1 MYYIEKGKELTVS
14 QLSRM
19 LQDFQTHEIPRLKK
33 LYNYYIGK
41 QDILNKKPTDTG
53 KPCNKVVVN
62 YCQSCVDTYNGYLT
76 GIDINYDSDDDIE
89 QIIEVL
95 NYNDVHSTDTQ
106 LLKDALIFG
115 RSCELEY
122 IDEEAKQRFRT
133 VSPMNAFPI
142 YDDTVEQKLVYGVR
156 ISAIHN
162 PELSITEYA
171 VDVYSDLEIFH
182 YKATSDL
189 STVRLIDAE
198 PHFYG
203 QVPMVFMSLN
213 SEEMSIFESILTLQD
228 AYNELLSS
236 NIDDFDSFADA
247 YLVFKGII
255 PDAEE
260 LADMKQHRAL
270 VIGEDSDV
278 SYLTKDINNT
288 NVENML
294 TIIDEKIHT
303 IALFPDFNDDSFKT
317 SSGIALKM
325 KLIGFENKSSTIEA
339 NMRMALQRRI
349 ELICGILNL
358 SADDAVWR
366 DVVIT
371 FTRNLP
377 TNTDEIV
384 ELVNNL
390 RGLVS
395 TETLLGLLPFI
406 DNPEDEMKR
415 IKAEKQESYDLYNFG
430 GNEVEDEE

>member
-1 MYYIEKGKELTVS
+1 MYYIEKGKELTVA
-14 QLSRM
+14 QLSKM
-19 LQDFQTHEIPRLKK
+19 LQNFQTSEIPRLKR
-33 LYNYYIGK
+33 LYDYYIGN
-41 QDILNKKPTDTG
+41 QDILKKQPTDTG

-76 GIDINYDSDDDIE
+76 GIDIDYDSADDIE
-89 QIIEVL
+89 PIIEVL
-95 NYNDVHSTDTQ
+95 NYNDVHTTDTQ

-122 IDEEAKQRFRT
+122 IDEEGKQRFKT

-142 YDDTVEQKLVYGVR
+142 YDDTVEEKLAYGVR
-156 ISAIHN
+156 ISAVQN
-162 PELSITEYA
+162 TELSTVEYM
-171 VDVYSDLEIFH
+171 VDVYSEIEIYH
-182 YKATSDL
+182 YKATADL
-189 STVRLIDAE
+189 STVSLLGAE

-203 QVPMVFMSLN
+203 QVPMVFMRLN
-213 SEEMSIFESILTLQD
+213 SEEMGIFENILTLQD

-255 PDAEE
+255 PEAEE
-260 LADMKQHRAL
+260 LGEMKKHRAL

-294 TIIDEKIHT
+294 DIIDEKIHT

-325 KLIGFENKSSTIEA
+325 KLIGFENKASTIEA

-358 SADDAVWR
+358 AAEESVWR

-377 TNTDEIV
+377 TNVDEIV

-395 TETLLGLLPFI
+395 TETLLSLLPFI
-406 DNPEDEMKR
+406 DNVQDEMAR
-415 IKAEKQESYDLYNFG
+415 IDAEKQASYNLYSFAS
-430 GNEVEDEE
+430 NEVEDDE